1 MRKAEVNPIEFET
14 THAQKRQILGMD
26 LYCLIRMAAALLSFA
41 AGLFFRA
48 GSTAQMLLML
58 LCFLLAAYDVVM
70 KTVEDITLHHSFSTE
85 PLVLLASL
93 AAFVVRLEVD
103 GAALIFLYRLC
114 SIALNYAVERSEK
127 MIRAAVDI
135 RPDTVRIKEDE
146 EESTVERDAV
156 RPGDTVILEVGMVA
170 AVDCL
175 VVEGSG
181 SVDDAALSGSH
192 FARTVAEGDTIS
204 AGAVVL
210 SGELLAEAMAPA
222 SASLLE
228 RSWEA
233 CRSEENEKGKA
244 ERLAELYLRFFAP
257 VAVALGALITVLLN
271 VVGKCSMS
279 NAIHRS
285 LCVMILLNP
294 AGLIAGLTMTA
305 HAGMAGAMSRGVLF
319 KGMQAIDKAV
329 VPGAVLLDKNGT
341 VTTGKYRVE
350 AVRAQKLDS
359 DTLLKAA
366 AHAAANADTALARA
380 VVDAYTDKVDYS
392 IIGNFVEYPN
402 GLSVEM
408 KGVPVLL
415 GQRSFLT
422 ERGVAIP
429 EEEENGMELH
439 VAFAGRYAG
448 SILLAEM
455 PRAAVAQT
463 VEELH
468 SLGCG
473 DVVLLSEDSS
483 EKTHGLARLCGIEMY
498 YSNCS
503 DAQKLARVQEFCDRS
518 GKASALYVG
527 ALECDR
533 ACLASA
539 DLGVILGDLDSP
551 CAAEAKLLLTGGG
564 VDGLCEAVRSA
575 RLIRSVFL
583 QGAAAVLGVKLLL
596 LLLALF
602 GVSSQLWF
610 DMLLDGCVA
619 IGAVLNAVRAFPAG
633 K

>member
-14 THAQKRQILGMD
+14 NHAQKRQILGIE
-26 LYCLIRMAAALLSFA
+26 LFCFIRLAAALLSFA
-41 AGLFFRA
+41 VGLFFRA
-48 GSTAQMLLML
+48 GSMAQMLLML

-70 KTVEDITLHHSFSTE
+70 KTVEDITLHHSFTME

-103 GAALIFLYRLC
+103 GAALMFLYRVC
-114 SIALNYAVERSEK
+114 SLALSYAVERTES
-127 MIRAAVDI
+127 MVRAAVDV
-135 RPDTVRIKEDE
+135 RPATVCIMEDE
-146 EESTVERDAV
+146 TESIVERDEV
-156 RPGDTVILEVGMVA
+156 RPGDTVILEGGMVA

-192 FARTVAEGDTIS
+192 FARTVSEGDTIP
-204 AGAVVL
+204 AGATIL
-210 SGELLAEAMAPA
+210 TGNLLAEAMAPA

-233 CRSEENEKGKA
+233 GRDPENERGRA
-244 ERLAELYLRFFAP
+244 ERWAELYARFFAP

-271 VVGKCSMS
+271 VIGRCSVS
-279 NAIHRS
+279 NAIHRA

-294 AGLIAGLTMTA
+294 AGLFAGLTMTA
-305 HAGMAGAMSRGVLF
+305 RVGIGGAMSRGVLF
-319 KGMQAIDKAV
+319 KGINALERAADPA
-329 VPGAVLLDKNGT
+329 AVLLDKNGT
-341 VTTGKYRVE
+341 VTTGRYRVE

-380 VVDAYTDKVDYS
+380 VVDAYTDQVDYS
-392 IIGNFVEYPN
+392 IIGNFVEYPD

-408 KGVPVLL
+408 KGIPVLL
-415 GQRSFLT
+415 GQRAFLL
-422 ERGVAIP
+422 ERGVTIP
-429 EEEENGMELH
+429 EGEENGMELH

-448 SILLAEM
+448 SILLSEM
-455 PRAAVAQT
+455 PRPAVAQA
-463 VEELH
+463 VDELH
-468 SLGCG
+468 ALGCG

-503 DAQKLARVQEFCDRS
+503 DSQKLARVEEFRNRS
-518 GKASALYVG
+518 GKGSTVYVG

-533 ACLASA
+533 ACLSSA
-539 DLGVILGDLDSP
+539 DLGVVLGDLDSP
-551 CAAEAKLLLTGGG
+551 CAADAQLLLTGG
-564 VDGLCEAVRSA
+564 DLNGLCEAVRSA
-575 RLIRSVFL
+575 RLIRSIFL
-583 QGAAAVLGVKLLL
+583 QGVGAVLGVKLIL

-602 GVSSQLWF
+602 GISSQLWF
-610 DMLLDGCVA
+610 DVLLDGCVA
-619 IGAVLNAVRAFPAG
+619 IGAVLNAVRAFPTG
-633 K
+633 R